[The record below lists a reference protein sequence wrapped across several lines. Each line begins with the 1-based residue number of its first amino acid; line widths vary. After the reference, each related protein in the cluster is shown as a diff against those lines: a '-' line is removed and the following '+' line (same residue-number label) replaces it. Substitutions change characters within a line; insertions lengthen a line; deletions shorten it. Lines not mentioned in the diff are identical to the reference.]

1 MKQYIVRLHD
11 WNGSIIDGEIYEVP
25 NRDVA
30 LIMYKRRCKRLG
42 IKIAHSYSFS
52 VKEYK
57 D

>member
-11 WNGSIIDGEIYEVP
+11 WNGSIIDGEIYTAP

-42 IKIAHSYSFS
+42 IHIPNGASFS
-52 VKEYK
+52 VNEYK
-57 D
+57 E

>member
-1 MKQYIVRLHD
+1 MKNYIVRLHD
-11 WNGSIIDGEIYEVP
+11 WNGSIIDGEIYEAP